1 MQHED
6 KINMHSSIWISH
18 SMKWYRSIDP
28 SLENYGEF
36 TVTTTMLQIT
46 SQTQINTFKKY
57 NSNELNYVHLK
68 MI

>member
-1 MQHED
+1 
-6 KINMHSSIWISH
+6 
-18 SMKWYRSIDP
+18 MKWYRSIDP